1 MRKPVSRGRRGR
13 VLAVVLLA
21 SAPVAIA
28 LAIALPST
36 NNAARND
43 VIASRATL
51 ARAAAAAAD
60 NYVERSIAQLATM
73 STREVI
79 RAPGTSEQVTAELA
93 PIIKADPNWVTFGL
107 SAADGWNLSSFAAA
121 PHTVNISDRD
131 YFRGAISTGKPSIG
145 SVILARTLNTKTIII
160 AIPVTFASGQ
170 RGVFS
175 GALSL
180 SQIGEQ
186 LGDVIAGSGMTI
198 TLFDS
203 HGTAFVGLG
212 VAADQVGDI
221 SADPLLPSIQ
231 AGGSGAQVRAGSG
244 GDEIIAYASAPT
256 PHWGVMLRQ
265 PTALAF
271 APSDTQ
277 LRTSAA
283 VSALAVLV
291 AIGLAWF
298 FGGRLA
304 KESEAVEAE
313 RRRLA
318 DVFDHLPARMA
329 LLRGPDLRYELVNGA
344 SLADGGPESVL
355 GRPFAEVAPD
365 PRFVE
370 VLKKV
375 YEGGEPRIMTEVPA
389 TITHPDGTVRTTYFN
404 SAIVPLRDANGQVD
418 AVVYH
423 AVDVTEQVQA
433 RAALEGARVE
443 ADAALERAEVA
454 ARVREDFLSIATHE
468 LRTPVTS
475 ISGYAQLALKAFAGG
490 RPERLQPALE
500 TIVRQSERLAVLVTQ
515 LLDASRIAGGRLSV
529 EPEHT
534 DVSALVTSAVDA
546 AGLRSDAHHWVVDA
560 VPGLQASIDPVRFEQ
575 VLTNLFDNAIR
586 YSPAGGSIHVRLDV
600 DGPMLRLA
608 VSDEGLGIAPDR
620 VDHIFE
626 RFYRGHEEQ
635 GLGGLGLGLYITREI
650 VELHGG
656 LIDVRS
662 TPGRGTTFM
671 VRMPITSPLPVH
683 EPVPAP
689 RDLRPSTRGLLGR
702 VLVIDD
708 DPDILHLVREILRG
722 TGMTVLAATNGQ
734 EALRLPEDVRPQL
747 ILLDK
752 LMPVMDGAT
761 FAVEYSRRPDPAP
774 IVALC
779 AARDAADWAAGI
791 GAVGYVTKPFDVD
804 HLVATVAQHLE
815 REPA

>member
-1 MRKPVSRGRRGR
+1 MPVPRGRQWR
-13 VLAVVLLA
+13 VLAIVLLA

-51 ARAAAAAAD
+51 ARAVAAAAD
-60 NYVERSIAQLATM
+60 NYIERSIAQLTTM
-73 STREVI
+73 STRSVI
-79 RAPGTSEQVTAELA
+79 MTPGTSEQVTAELA
-93 PIIKADPNWVTFGL
+93 PLIKADPNWVTFGL
-107 SAADGWNLSSFAAA
+107 SAADGWNLSSFTAT
-121 PHTVNISDRD
+121 PHSVNISDRD
-131 YFRGAISTGKPSIG
+131 YFQGALSTGKPSIG
-145 SVILARTLNTKTIII
+145 SVIVARTLNTKTIII
-160 AIPVTFASGQ
+160 AIPITFSNGQ

-180 SQIGEQ
+180 SQIGAQ
-186 LGDVIAGSGMTI
+186 LGDVIAGSAMTI
-198 TLFDS
+198 TLFDR
-203 HGTAFVGLG
+203 HGTAFVGPG
-212 VAADQVGDI
+212 VAPDQVGDI
-221 SADPLLPSIQ
+221 SADPLLRSIQ
-231 AGGSGAQVRAGSG
+231 AGGSGAEVRTGGG
-244 GDEIIAYASAPT
+244 GDEIVAYASAPT

-265 PTALAF
+265 STAAAF
-271 APSDTQ
+271 GPSDTQ

-283 VSALAVLV
+283 VSALAVLA

-304 KESEAVEAE
+304 KESDAVDAE

-318 DVFDHLPARMA
+318 DVFYHLPARMA
-329 LLRGPDLRYELVNGA
+329 LLRGPELRYELVNGA
-344 SLADGGPESVL
+344 GVAGGTPDSVL
-355 GRPFAEVAPD
+355 GRPFAEVTPD

-375 YEGGEPRIMTEVPA
+375 YESGEPRIVTEAPA
-389 TITHPDGTVRTTYFN
+389 SVTHPDGTPRTIYFN
-404 SAIVPLRDANGQVD
+404 SAVVPLRDANGQVD

-423 AVDVTEQVQA
+423 AVEVTEQVQA

-443 ADAALERAEVA
+443 ANAALERAEVA

-475 ISGYAQLALKAFAGG
+475 ISGYAQLALKALAGG

-515 LLDASRIAGGRLSV
+515 LLDASRIAGGRLSI
-529 EPEHT
+529 EPERT
-534 DVSALVTSAVDA
+534 DVSALVTSAADA
-546 AGLRSDAHHWVVDA
+546 AGLRSDAHHWVVD
-560 VPGLQASIDPVRFEQ
+560 VTPDLQANIDPVRFEQ

-586 YSPAGGSIHVRLDV
+586 YSPGGGAINLRLDV
-600 DGPMLRLA
+600 DGPMLRLS
-608 VSDEGLGIAPDR
+608 VSDEGLGIAPER
-620 VDHIFE
+620 MDHVFD
-626 RFYRGHEEQ
+626 RFYRGHQEQ
-635 GLGGLGLGLYITREI
+635 GLGGLGLGLYIAREI

-662 TPGRGTTFM
+662 TPGRGTTFT
-671 VRMPITSPLPVH
+671 VRTPITSPLPVH
-683 EPVPAP
+683 EPIAAP
-689 RDLRPSTRGLLGR
+689 RDLRPSTRGLQGI

-722 TGMTVLAATNGQ
+722 TGMTVMAATNGQ
-734 EALRLPEDVRPQL
+734 EALRLLEDVRPQL

-752 LMPVMDGAT
+752 LMPVMDGTT
-761 FAVEYSRRPDPAP
+761 FAAEYRRRPDPVP
-774 IVALC
+774 IVAVC

-804 HLVATVAQHLE
+804 HLVATVA
-815 REPA
+815 